1 MDICPSSTSKSSILP
16 LHKEVVI
23 DANAN
28 ANLPI
33 TNQFVVDTKLPTV
46 VTKLQSKSDA
56 SITNNN
62 LKYNYPSD
70 DIHSCLSSIISEPFK
85 MDEIPRNG
93 ISLKGI
99 WKFINDLKEVTRSL
113 SSDVSYKGFDPRFV
127 LRPFHKHELKL
138 VELEKFQCLVCMAYK
153 KTWRSCIECG
163 YYECLECYKENMKDY
178 DDYFT
183 YPKDC
188 RYHECATCYFTG
200 YKDHFKCPE
209 ENFKCPDDCLDK
221 DYKRLKYY
229 KECLKAFEG
238 SNPTTENIAYLSK
251 EYLTKSTQSTYAD
264 LLNNDPE
271 FVGPA
276 TIFISHAWSMPFNA
290 LIASIIDL
298 DKTERLRDST
308 RIPYFWLDVLVNNQ
322 HKTTN
327 RPFEW
332 WQTVFKDNI
341 KQIGNTALILEWEN
355 PRPLTRVWCVWEM
368 LCSSLETNIRFQV
381 VMPPN
386 SRVAF
391 QRALVGDF
399 DALTTKTCTVDLR
412 NAEAYHGGEC
422 LEKNSDGI
430 CCDVTSG
437 KIMECPN
444 DKARIFKACETAI
457 EGGIEVVNQRVI
469 QLMIDWM
476 ISYALKGSFELKR
489 LHTLH
494 KRYVYTWGE
503 PFYTFL
509 YSDAYLIADPR
520 FIKAIE
526 ARRTLLRDT
535 HPSLL
540 RLINKNAV
548 ELHTRGKF
556 SEARSS
562 FIDALNSCRRTLGD
576 IHPHTFCSI
585 NNMAVCFSKEGIY
598 IDAEKLFLEA
608 LEGRRLLLGDKHS
621 DTLTSISNFA
631 AFLHERD
638 HTTEFENIYIF
649 DDMQDVPK
657 VDLVSI
663 SRLFN
668 VRYNVAEASNNNVAI
683 EAEVLCAEAL
693 KGRSISDCTDM
704 QDRFVNHMALCVVLN
719 NMALF
724 LNDRGEYEEA
734 EAHLLRSVAGFR
746 TTHSG
751 NPHTLTSISNMAKF
765 YNDRGKYD
773 EAKPL
778 YIEALKGRCAILGDT
793 HYDTLRS
800 MKNYADFL
808 CNKGISA
815 DLTEAATLAKSALT
829 GLHSSLGEFH
839 IASLNA
845 LRVYGRVRYLQGFL
859 TDSIQILK
867 QALLGLQKLNH
878 NEGIM
883 NATRDLLAAESALQ
897 KEERLRKR

>member
-1 MDICPSSTSKSSILP
+1 VILYNNICKLYKKMGICPSSTFSKSSILP
-16 LHKEVVI
+16 LHKEIVI
-23 DANAN
+23 DS
-28 ANLPI
+28 NLPN
-33 TNQFVVDTKLPTV
+33 TNQFVVDAKLPTV

-70 DIHSCLSSIISEPFK
+70 DIHSSLSSIISEPFK

-113 SSDVSYKGFDPRFV
+113 SLDVSYKGYEPKQIN
-127 LRPFHKHELKL
+127 LRKLHKHELKL
-138 VELEKFQCLVCMAYK
+138 VELEGHQCVVCRAVYSFGK
-153 KTWRSCIECG
+153 RNWRSCIECG
-163 YYECLECYKENMKDY
+163 YYECLKCYKENMKNY

-188 RYHECATCYFTG
+188 RYHECSTCKFTG

-221 DYKRLKYY
+221 DYKRLMYY
-229 KECLKAFEG
+229 KECLKAFEE
-238 SNPTTENIAYLSK
+238 SNPTTEDIAYLSK

-276 TIFISHAWSMPFNA
+276 TVFISHAWSMPFNA

-298 DKTERLRDST
+298 DKTERLYNPT

-368 LCSSLETNIRFQV
+368 LCSSIETNIRFQV

-386 SRVAF
+386 SLQLFREAF
-391 QRALVGDF
+391 HNDF
-399 DALTTKTCTVDLR
+399 GAITKKICTVDLR

-422 LEKNSDGI
+422 LKKNSDGI
-430 CCDVTSG
+430 CCEVTAG
-437 KIMECPN
+437 KILECPN
-444 DKARIFKACETAI
+444 DKARIFQACERAI

-476 ISYALKGSFELKR
+476 ISYALKGRFFFKRRHIYHKDAYAWGSF
-489 LHTLH
+489 
-494 KRYVYTWGE
+494 YT
-503 PFYTFL
+503 FYTFL
-509 YSDAYLIADPR
+509 YSEAYLIADPR

-535 HPSLL
+535 HPNLL
-540 RLINKNAV
+540 SLINRNAV
-548 ELHTRGKF
+548 ELHIRGKF
-556 SEARSS
+556 IE
-562 FIDALNSCRRTLGD
+562 
-576 IHPHTFCSI
+576 
-585 NNMAVCFSKEGIY
+585 
-598 IDAEKLFLEA
+598 
-608 LEGRRLLLGDKHS
+608 
-621 DTLTSISNFA
+621 

-649 DDMQDVPK
+649 DDMNHVPQ
-657 VDLVSI
+657 VDLASI

-668 VRYNVAEASNNNVAI
+668 ARCNVAEASNNNVAI

-693 KGRSISDCTDM
+693 KGRSIFDCTDM
-704 QDRFVNHMALCVVLN
+704 QDRFVNHMALCAVLN

-724 LNDRGEYEEA
+724 LNDRGEYKEA

-751 NPHTLTSISNMAKF
+751 NPHTLTSISNMAIF

-829 GLHSSLGEFH
+829 GLQSSLGESH

-867 QALLGLQKLNH
+867 QALLGLQKLN
-878 NEGIM
+878 NKEGIR

>member
-1 MDICPSSTSKSSILP
+1 MGICPSFFSKSSILP
-16 LHKEVVI
+16 LHKDIVI
-23 DANAN
+23 D

-33 TNQFVVDTKLPTV
+33 TNQFVVDAKLPTV
-46 VTKLQSKSDA
+46 VTKLQSKSYA

-70 DIHSCLSSIISEPFK
+70 DIHSCISSICISEPLK

-113 SSDVSYKGFDPRFV
+113 SLDVSYKGFDPRFV

-138 VELEKFQCLVCMAYK
+138 VELKGYRCDICMAYSYQK
-153 KTWRSCIECG
+153 RNWRSCIECG
-163 YYECLECYKENMKDY
+163 YYECLTCYTKNMSEY
-178 DDYFT
+178 DDYFM

-188 RYHECATCYFTG
+188 RYHECSTCKFTG

-221 DYKRLKYY
+221 DYKRLMYY
-229 KECLKAFEG
+229 KECLKAFEE
-238 SNPTTENIAYLSK
+238 SNPTTEDIAYLAK

-276 TIFISHAWSMPFNA
+276 TVFISHAWSMPFNA

-298 DKTERLRDST
+298 DKTERLHNPT

-341 KQIGNTALILEWEN
+341 KQIGNTALLLEWEN

-368 LCSSLETNIRFQV
+368 LCSSIETNIRFQV

-386 SRVAF
+386 SLQLFREAF
-391 QRALVGDF
+391 HNDF
-399 DALTTKTCTVDLR
+399 GAITKKICTVDLR

-422 LEKNSDGI
+422 LKKNSDGI

-437 KIMECPN
+437 KILECPN
-444 DKARIFKACETAI
+444 DKARIFQACETAI
-457 EGGIEVVNQRVI
+457 EGGIEVVNQKVI
-469 QLMIDWM
+469 KLMKDWM
-476 ISYALKGSFELKR
+476 FTAIYDLWPTLTTLYRPLRSDNLNNVFFSRGAYSEAELIFRKCLKDMRQTYGYAHPKTLMSISNL
-489 LHTLH
+489 
-494 KRYVYTWGE
+494 
-503 PFYTFL
+503 
-509 YSDAYLIADPR
+509 
-520 FIKAIE
+520 AI
-526 ARRTLLRDT
+526 L
-535 HPSLL
+535 
-540 RLINKNAV
+540 
-548 ELHTRGKF
+548 LHTRGEF
-556 SEARSS
+556 IEARPL
-562 FIDALNSCRRTLGD
+562 FIDALNSYRRTLGD
-576 IHPHTFCSI
+576 IHPHTFCTI
-585 NNMAVCFSKEGIY
+585 NNMAVYFSKEGKY

-638 HTTEFENIYIF
+638 HINEFENIYIF
-649 DDMQDVPK
+649 DDMNHVPQ
-657 VDLVSI
+657 VDLASI

-668 VRYNVAEASNNNVAI
+668 ARYNVAEASNNNVAI
-683 EAEVLCAEAL
+683 EAEALFAEAL
-693 KGRSISDCTDM
+693 KDRSIFDYTGFTM
-704 QDRFVNHMALCVVLN
+704 QVLN

-724 LNDRGEYEEA
+724 LNDRGEYKEA

-746 TTHSG
+746 STNSG
-751 NPHTLTSISNMAKF
+751 IHPHTLTSISNMAIF

-778 YIEALKGRCAILGDT
+778 YIEALKGRCAILGNT

-829 GLHSSLGEFH
+829 GLQSSLGESH

-878 NEGIM
+878 KEGIR